1 MRTIAIINQKG
12 GCGKTTT
19 AINLAGL
26 LAKAG
31 HRTLLVDMDPQSHC
45 AAGLGVPEHRLDMDI
60 GDAMVGVGLRP
71 IDTSRLIWRAGRN
84 LDLAPS
90 RMRLAG
96 LEAPRG
102 AIADA
107 SDKEFRLKHVLA
119 EIASGYDVV
128 IIDCSPSIGLLAYN
142 ALATAEMVLIPVE
155 TSFFSLQGATKQVN
169 TVRTMA
175 RRLGSHIQV
184 SILPTIHDE
193 SNAVANDLLQE
204 LRRRFKDKLAP
215 VVIRRDSKLREAA
228 SFGQTIHDYAPGSTG
243 AADYAALAQWV
254 GELVTKM
261 PVLSEAGNDFVD
273 PALVEITPNGDMDY
287 ASPHDLIGGHGS
299 LPFPGHSTAQ
309 GPGEI
314 VIPAAFAAAAPVA
327 LAPSTDRGVSRAE
340 DVARRAQQFLRRPPT
355 PTAEPPTIEARPFG
369 TTPATKP
376 AAPPAPLRLETA
388 PADHASG
395 LSPASR
401 SLLGVRLTTQG
412 VLFVQPLSLGHSIC
426 IAGDF
431 NNWST
436 TANPMRR
443 NPTLGIFEVCIPLA
457 PGKTRYRLVIDGR
470 WANDAYNEHSEPG
483 NFNEPNNV
491 IDVPAARGTA

>member
-12 GCGKTTT
+12 GCGKTTS

-60 GDAMVGVGLRP
+60 GDAMVCVGLRP
-71 IDTSRLIWRAGRN
+71 IDTARLFWRAGRN

-96 LEAPRG
+96 LEAPR
-102 AIADA
+102 APIADA
-107 SDKEFRLKHVLA
+107 TDKEFRLKRVLA
-119 EIASGYDVV
+119 EVATGYDVV

-243 AADYAALAQWV
+243 AVDYAALAQWV

-261 PVLSEAGNDFVD
+261 PALPEAGSDFLD
-273 PALVEITPNGDMDY
+273 PALVEVMPNGEMDY
-287 ASPHDLIGGHGS
+287 ASPNDLVAGTGP
-299 LPFPGHSTAQ
+299 LPFPSMSTNR

-314 VIPAAFAAAAPVA
+314 VMPPSFAAAAPVA
-327 LAPSTDRGVSRAE
+327 LAPSIDRGVSRAE
-340 DVARRAQQFLRRPPT
+340 DVARRAQQFLRRSPAAAEAPT
-355 PTAEPPTIEARPFG
+355 MEARPAG
-369 TTPATKP
+369 APALARPSP
-376 AAPPAPLRLETA
+376 AAAPLRIDSA
-388 PADHASG
+388 HADPAAG

-412 VLFVQPLSLGHSIC
+412 VLFVQPLSLGHSVC
-426 IAGDF
+426 VAGDF
-431 NNWST
+431 NNWSM

-443 NPTLGIFEVCIPLA
+443 NPTLSIFETCIPIA
-457 PGKTRYRLVIDGR
+457 PGKTRYRLVVDGV
-470 WANDAYNEHSEPG
+470 WASDAYNEHSEPG

>member
-12 GCGKTTT
+12 GCGKTTS

-60 GDAMVGVGLRP
+60 GDAMVCVGLRP
-71 IDTSRLIWRAGRN
+71 IDTARLLWRAGRN

-107 SDKEFRLKHVLA
+107 ADKEFRLKRVLA
-119 EIASGYDVV
+119 EVATGYDVV

-169 TVRTMA
+169 TVRALA

-193 SNAVANDLLQE
+193 TNAVANDLLQE

-228 SFGQTIHDYAPGSTG
+228 SFGQTIHDYAPGSNG

-261 PVLSEAGNDFVD
+261 PALADGGADFLD
-273 PALVEITPNGDMDY
+273 PALVEVMPNGEMDY
-287 ASPHDLIGGHGS
+287 ASPHDLVTGHGP
-299 LPFPGHSTAQ
+299 LPFPNQSGGH

-314 VIPAAFAAAAPVA
+314 VIPASFAVAAPVA
-327 LAPSTDRGVSRAE
+327 LAPHGERGVSRAE
-340 DVARRAQQFLRRPPT
+340 DVARRAQQFLRRSPVVASDAP
-355 PTAEPPTIEARPFG
+355 AIEARPAVAPP
-369 TTPATKP
+369 TSKP
-376 AAPPAPLRLETA
+376 ASMPAALRLESAA
-388 PADHASG
+388 PDHAAG

-412 VLFVQPLSLGHSIC
+412 VLFVQPLSLGHTVC
-426 IAGDF
+426 VAGDF
-431 NNWST
+431 NNWSMS
-436 TANPMRR
+436 ANPMRR
-443 NPTLGIFEVCIPLA
+443 NPTLSIFETCIPLP
-457 PGKTRYRLVIDGR
+457 PGKTRYRLVIDGT

-491 IDVPAARGTA
+491 IDVPAVRGTA